1 MDGSTEQLS
10 VMKSL
15 PPEAIE
21 ARPTFLQRC
30 ARLLL
35 RSVGWRS
42 VFVSP
47 PSPKGIIVVYPHTSN
62 WDFII
67 GVLYKIGAGLP
78 ARWMGKD
85 TLFRWPL
92 RRLLLRIGGIPVN
105 RRERSGLVDAMLAEF
120 ARNERM
126 WLAVTP
132 EGTRSRTDH
141 WKSGFY
147 RIALAAGLPI
157 GLGYIDYATRT
168 VGIDTYLNLSGDPTQ
183 DFARIRAFYAGKRG
197 RRPQNTGEIRLGD

>member
-1 MDGSTEQLS
+1 MRYQFHN
-10 VMKSL
+10 
-15 PPEAIE
+15 
-21 ARPTFLQRC
+21 RPALAQRC

-35 RSVGWRS
+35 RSLGWRS
-42 VFVSP
+42 VFMP
-47 PSPKGIIVVYPHTSN
+47 LPSPKGIIVVYPHTSN

-67 GVLYKIGAGLP
+67 GVLFMIRTELP

-85 TLFRWPL
+85 TLFRWPF

-105 RRERSGLVDAMLAEF
+105 RRERSGFVDALLAEF
-120 ARNERM
+120 ARNDHM
-126 WLAVTP
+126 WLAVAP

-147 RIALAAGLPI
+147 RIALAANLSI

-168 VGIDTYLNLSGDPTQ
+168 VGIDTYLGLTGDPSR
-183 DFARIRAFYAGKRG
+183 DFDRIRAFYADKRG
-197 RRPQNTGEIRLGD
+197 RRPENEGDIRLRD